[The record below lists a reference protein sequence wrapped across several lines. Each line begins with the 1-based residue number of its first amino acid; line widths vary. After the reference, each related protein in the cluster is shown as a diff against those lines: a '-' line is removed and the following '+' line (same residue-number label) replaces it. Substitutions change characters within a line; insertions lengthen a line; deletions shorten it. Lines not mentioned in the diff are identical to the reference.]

1 MRPFTIAKRGIG
13 LVPQGRRIF
22 PSLSVQENLTVSSR
36 ERRKSNPWTLD
47 RVYGL
52 FPILKERAKNTGT
65 TLSGGEQ
72 QMLAI
77 ARALMTNADLL
88 LMDEPSEGLAPLIV
102 REIGDL
108 ILTLKQEGLS
118 MLLVEQNVAM
128 ATRIADYVYVISNG
142 HIVFE
147 GDVSAFNADATVQ
160 EQFIGVQ
167 VAGGSRRFDQQQFR
181 CGAIGVV
188 RKKRRK
194 ELSTMAATVPGVPN
208 PIRYDDVVENYKALQ
223 KTKPEF
229 TFEYGL
235 KSMLTIFTLHDFSMF
250 HVLEEEFGTEK
261 AVNLYAKIWER
272 RTDLEWPGLK
282 EAVGLKL
289 EDPVTMDDFAK
300 IMEIYFDTFG
310 NPIYLAEKSDD
321 RYTFRV
327 TDCPYTTE
335 VLWKMYSAEEN
346 LAYNDK
352 IQVACNTAIFE
363 RFLELSGLVEGM
375 ELRVPLTALPHGAV
389 LRVHLRQE
397 AFLARTIVD

>member
-1 MRPFTIAKRGIG
+1 MLEVDDIHTYYGESYALQGVSLKVESNQVVALLGRNGMGKTTTIRSIIGFQPPRRGRILFNGEETTHLRPFTIAKRGIG

-36 ERRKSNPWTLD
+36 ERRKNNPWTLD

-147 GDVSAFNADATVQ
+147 GDVSSFNADATVQ

-167 VAGGSRRFDQQQFR
+167 VAGSSV
-181 CGAIGVV
+181 GAT
-188 RKKRRK
+188 
-194 ELSTMAATVPGVPN
+194 SSN
-208 PIRYDDVVENYKALQ
+208 
-223 KTKPEF
+223 
-229 TFEYGL
+229 
-235 KSMLTIFTLHDFSMF
+235 S
-250 HVLEEEFGTEK
+250 GTEQQTPSGEQS
-261 AVNLYAKIWER
+261 ER
-272 RTDLEWPGLK
+272 
-282 EAVGLKL
+282 
-289 EDPVTMDDFAK
+289 
-300 IMEIYFDTFG
+300 
-310 NPIYLAEKSDD
+310 S
-321 RYTFRV
+321 
-327 TDCPYTTE
+327 
-335 VLWKMYSAEEN
+335 
-346 LAYNDK
+346 
-352 IQVACNTAIFE
+352 
-363 RFLELSGLVEGM
+363 
-375 ELRVPLTALPHGAV
+375 
-389 LRVHLRQE
+389 
-397 AFLARTIVD
+397 